1 MKTVIITGASGNLGT
16 AVTSE
21 FLNKGYRVVATV
33 HSEKAKAE
41 FEKNDNL
48 HIEIIDLTNEEA
60 SSSFVHSTI
69 EKFGPI
75 HAAML
80 LVGGFAMGNLEST
93 KADDVQKQ
101 IDLNFFTAFNLV
113 KPLHHQ
119 MKENGFGRI
128 VLVGSRPALVA
139 STGKD
144 MVAYTLAKSLLFKFA
159 ELLNQDAKGKNVTA
173 TVIVPSTIDTP
184 ANRNSMPNA
193 NPSNWVKPQEI
204 AGILEFIVS
213 EQASSLREPVLKIYN
228 NA

>member
-1 MKTVIITGASGNLGT
+1 
-16 AVTSE
+16 
-21 FLNKGYRVVATV
+21 
-33 HSEKAKAE
+33 
-41 FEKNDNL
+41 
-48 HIEIIDLTNEEA
+48 
-60 SSSFVHSTI
+60 
-69 EKFGPI
+69 
-75 HAAML
+75 
-80 LVGGFAMGNLEST
+80 
-93 KADDVQKQ
+93 
-101 IDLNFFTAFNLV
+101 
-113 KPLHHQ
+113 
-119 MKENGFGRI
+119 
-128 VLVGSRPALVA
+128 
-139 STGKD
+139 